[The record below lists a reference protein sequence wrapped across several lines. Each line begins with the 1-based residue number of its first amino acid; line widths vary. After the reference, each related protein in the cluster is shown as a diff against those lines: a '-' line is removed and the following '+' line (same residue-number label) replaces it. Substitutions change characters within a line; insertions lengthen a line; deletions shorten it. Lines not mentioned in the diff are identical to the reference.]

1 MTAFQWLVKDSPIES
16 PWLRG
21 TKTFGVNKP
30 VMLIDQFGG
39 KQPYL
44 INQQYWEAG
53 ELSYPACAKAVVDSN
68 LLDGIAALMSG
79 AEIDDGLRGFIEFIS
94 REGWDINAGFFL
106 TEQYAK
112 STRANFLLHAT
123 RRLRMLYRFLA
134 MDTDYFLA
142 TGSVRLLPAA
152 VAQYIAKEGVDSLD
166 EIAEQHVHSFIANHT
181 QREALETVE
190 VTEIALLKMVLLR
203 EFEMRGAPA
212 ADQYIAYQRFISATV
227 NVSLAR
233 ESQLALHYFSGQ
245 AGSLLGIKE
254 NTSRKKA
261 LRNISATA
269 WDLLLLRTPELLL
282 KPPVSGG
289 HVEIA
294 FVATHE
300 HKLAELAQL
309 MAIHTLFPGTTPIV
323 QYDMGKVPDDIIDT
337 ICNAFDGQMVSPILR
352 QGPPNIPTG
361 LRDALSHSLMQRLP
375 PAGEV

>member
-1 MTAFQWLVKDSPIES
+1 MTAFQWLVKDSPIDS

-21 TKTFGVNKP
+21 TKIFGVNKP

-44 INQQYWEAG
+44 INQQYREEG
-53 ELSYPACAKAVVDSN
+53 ELSYPACARVVVDSN

-79 AEIDDGLRGFIEFIS
+79 AEIEDGMRGFIEFVS

-106 TEQYAK
+106 VEQYAK
-112 STRANFLLHAT
+112 STRANFILHAT
-123 RRLRMLYRFLA
+123 RRLRLLYRFLA
-134 MDTDYFLA
+134 MDTGYFLA
-142 TGSVRLLPAA
+142 TGNVRLLPAA
-152 VAQYIAKEGVDSLD
+152 VAHYLAKEGVDSLD
-166 EIAEQHVHSFIANHT
+166 EIAERHVHSFIATHT
-181 QREALETVE
+181 QRKALETV
-190 VTEIALLKMVLLR
+190 
-203 EFEMRGAPA
+203 
-212 ADQYIAYQRFISATV
+212 DQYIAYQRFISSTV

-282 KPPVSGG
+282 KPPVNGG

-300 HKLAELAQL
+300 LKLAELAQL

-323 QYDMGKVPDDIIDT
+323 QYDMTKVPDEIIDT
-337 ICNAFDGQMVSPILR
+337 ILNEFDGQMVSPIFR
-352 QGPPNIPTG
+352 QGPPSIPTG
-361 LRDALSHSLMQRLP
+361 LRDALSNSLLQRLP
-375 PAGEV
+375 QMGTFE